1 MYGRYLFI
9 TPLCIIH
16 LFKNVWQLG
25 APCLITPRMARA
37 RWSRPLA
44 PPVTWRGGCRR
55 LAGLTPD
62 LPRTQPKLTPPAPP
76 PPPNAGQS
84 RAGAEPESAFRGGCQ
99 GPAVPRCSVSLGGG
113 AWGCHP
119 PAPRHCFLG
128 LGDAPCLPP
137 GWPWPLSPVAT
148 RPQHEDEVAD
158 VQGGW
163 QWAGKKRRKK
173 KAEKGEN

>member
-44 PPVTWRGGCRR
+44 PPVTWRRGCRR

-62 LPRTQPKLTPPAPP
+62 LPRIRPKTKPKPTPGRAGRPCRVGWCPKLV
-76 PPPNAGQS
+76 
-84 RAGAEPESAFRGGCQ
+84 F
-99 GPAVPRCSVSLGGG
+99 
-113 AWGCHP
+113 W
-119 PAPRHCFLG
+119 
-128 LGDAPCLPP
+128 GDAKDR
-137 GWPWPLSPVAT
+137 PWPLSVG
-148 RPQHEDEVAD
+148 RWV
-158 VQGGW
+158 
-163 QWAGKKRRKK
+163 
-173 KAEKGEN
+173 